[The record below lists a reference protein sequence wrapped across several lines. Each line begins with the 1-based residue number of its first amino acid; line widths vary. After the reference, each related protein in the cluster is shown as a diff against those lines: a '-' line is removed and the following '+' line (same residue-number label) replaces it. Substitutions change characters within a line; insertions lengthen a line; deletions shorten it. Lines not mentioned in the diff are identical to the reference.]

1 MAETSKAW
9 DEPNPREA
17 ERMRPST
24 HQRGGI
30 YALSED
36 TEMKAKLTTL
46 TRRLEELEMRNQ
58 HEMQAVNELPA
69 SQPACFNCQS
79 NSHLGEHCPVVP
91 SIRDIMQEHAHVLGQ
106 NKPPI
111 NAPYGNTYNPNWRN
125 HPNLSW
131 KPKPLA
137 YAPLGAQQ

>member
-24 HQRGGI
+24 HQKGGI

-36 TEMKAKLTTL
+36 TDMTAKLTTF

-58 HEMQAVNELPA
+58 HEVQAVNELPV
-69 SQPACFNCQS
+69 SHPTCFNCQ
-79 NSHLGEHCPVVP
+79 
-91 SIRDIMQEHAHVLGQ
+91 
-106 NKPPI
+106 
-111 NAPYGNTYNPNWRN
+111 
-125 HPNLSW
+125 
-131 KPKPLA
+131 
-137 YAPLGAQQ
+137 

>member
-1 MAETSKAW
+1 MDFLNYVAETSKAW

-58 HEMQAVNELPA
+58 HEMQAVNELHA

-79 NSHLGEHCPVVP
+79 NSHLGEPV
-91 SIRDIMQEHAHVLGQ
+91 Q
-106 NKPPI
+106 
-111 NAPYGNTYNPNWRN
+111 
-125 HPNLSW
+125 
-131 KPKPLA
+131 
-137 YAPLGAQQ
+137 